1 VEGEACGKRK
11 ATPDLGEEPT
21 TEGVG
26 ACAKKSCSGGGRKV
40 IVDWEKRARGWRR
53 HSLCRAPV
61 PLRVV
66 RVDYYWAAGGLRM
79 LLDMIDGL
87 RMLLGL
93 VG

>member
-61 PLRVV
+61 PLCLCV
-66 RVDYYWAAGGLRM
+66 W
-79 LLDMIDGL
+79 
-87 RMLLGL
+87 LGL
-93 VG
+93 TIIELLVD